1 MNRLAVYS
9 TIHLQFSF
17 FAILKVGSLSKY
29 FSLDQGVWITAFTT
43 GLKIKSLKY
52 WSRVIRF
59 GLSESFTDVLE
70 CCQASTWSV
79 LPEIMDW
86 GNPLNKSP
94 VPNITS
100 KITSK
105 YYNYKIALVSCNQSS
120 PCIMTTVLPSTRGD
134 RDECVCACVYAQLCL
149 TPCDPMDCS
158 PPDSSVHEISQARI
172 LEWVSISFSRGSSWP
187 RDGTCVSWG
196 SCTGRWIL
204 YHCATWEAQRQISL
218 FLKG

>member
-1 MNRLAVYS
+1 
-9 TIHLQFSF
+9 
-17 FAILKVGSLSKY
+17 
-29 FSLDQGVWITAFTT
+29 
-43 GLKIKSLKY
+43 
-52 WSRVIRF
+52 
-59 GLSESFTDVLE
+59 
-70 CCQASTWSV
+70 
-79 LPEIMDW
+79 MDW

-172 LEWVSISFSRGSSWP
+172 LEWVSIFFSKVATKRSQNCALINSFTSTGLNSNWVNYFILLREDTISRRSW
-187 RDGTCVSWG
+187 
-196 SCTGRWIL
+196 
-204 YHCATWEAQRQISL
+204 A
-218 FLKG
+218 F